1 LQVLSSITLPAQLAS
16 LQTFID
22 FVTSCAR
29 NQGFN
34 RKKIHE
40 IELAAEEA
48 LVNIFNYAYEEK
60 TGDVEIVCKID
71 EDERFILEIIDTGV
85 PFNVLS
91 VEDPDISA
99 DISERRIGGLGI
111 FLIKNLMDSVHY
123 RREGDKNILDLIVQK
138 HTTYI

>member
-1 LQVLSSITLPAQLAS
+1 MQVLASIRLPAQLAS

-22 FVTSCAR
+22 FVTSCSR

-34 RKKIHE
+34 LKKTHE

-48 LVNIFNYAYEEK
+48 LVNIFTYAYK
-60 TGDVEIVCKID
+60 GKSGDVEIVCKID
-71 EDERFILEIIDTGV
+71 EKERVILEIIDTGE

-91 VEDPDISA
+91 VKDPDISA

-123 RREGDKNILDLIVQK
+123 RREGDKNILDLIVKK
-138 HTTYI
+138 HTNRI